1 MNFSLA
7 QKLTPHS
14 VFLEWTPFWSEEVV
28 LWHHGRQITEVP
40 LNIEHMVTA
49 LDLRC
54 VEIGFSYM
62 IFFGIWLESP
72 FG

>member
-1 MNFSLA
+1 MDLRG
-7 QKLTPHS
+7 
-14 VFLEWTPFWSEEVV
+14 SEEVV